1 MSVNV
6 DTPTRNEHLGCP
18 GWYIGVISGLL
29 TSYSRYQAFVCK
41 LAPIGVLSRKPNA
54 SRMLA
59 KPKSNPKAKFAVLKL
74 NHIPDSRV
82 AVRHQCSSSFPCSSQ
97 DWQLFKLW
105 KFCGQ
110 LKLPCRD
117 NWPNVQSENNCTGHC
132 WNLRTDKLSCDVE
145 VII

>member
-41 LAPIGVLSRKPNA
+41 LAPIGVLIRKPNA
-54 SRMLA
+54 SRTLA
-59 KPKSNPKAKFAVLKL
+59 KPKSNPKAKLAVLKL
-74 NHIPDSRV
+74 HHVPDAWV

-105 KFCGQ
+105 KFGRQ
-110 LKLPCRD
+110 LNCHIKTIGLTFKVKATVRAIVETWKL
-117 NWPNVQSENNCTGHC
+117 T
-132 WNLRTDKLSCDVE
+132 TSCVMLK
-145 VII
+145 